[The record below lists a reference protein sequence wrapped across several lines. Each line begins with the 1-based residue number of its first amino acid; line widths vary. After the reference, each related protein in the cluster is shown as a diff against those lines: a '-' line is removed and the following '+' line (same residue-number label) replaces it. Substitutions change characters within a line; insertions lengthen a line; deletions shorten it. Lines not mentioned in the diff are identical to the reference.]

1 MPRAPLEDRRVMYER
16 LAPAWPALLEDVR
29 HFAAA
34 AQDAS
39 VRCGRFEVF
48 AFLTDLPQRVEG
60 QAQRQA
66 ERAVAGNGHAV
77 GRREESR

>member
-1 MPRAPLEDRRVMYER
+1 MARVPLEDRRVMYER
-16 LAPAWPALLEDVR
+16 LAPAWPALLDDVR

-48 AFLTDLPQRVEG
+48 AFLTDLPHRVEG
-60 QAQRQA
+60 QAQREA
-66 ERAVAGNGHAV
+66 ARASATNGHAA
-77 GRREESR
+77 GRREEAR